1 MEPQILELR
10 NLKAQ
15 RDALDKQIEEAS
27 KKARE
32 DALNICRE
40 LIKEYDFAPQEL
52 GLKKAMKRAN
62 SIAPKL
68 LDPMVKLGP
77 AEAESHC
84 GCSKPKRKER
94 PQKTSGFFRIH
105 LNLEALRNRK
115 EPHGSFL
122 FS

>member
-62 SIAPKL
+62 SIAPKFI
-68 LDPMVKLGP
+68 GP
-77 AEAESHC
+77 NGETWAGRGRKPLWLQQAEEEGQTAED
-84 GCSKPKRKER
+84 
-94 PQKTSGFFRIH
+94 FRILPH
-105 LNLEALRNRK
+105 SF
-115 EPHGSFL
+115 EPRGS
-122 FS
+122 